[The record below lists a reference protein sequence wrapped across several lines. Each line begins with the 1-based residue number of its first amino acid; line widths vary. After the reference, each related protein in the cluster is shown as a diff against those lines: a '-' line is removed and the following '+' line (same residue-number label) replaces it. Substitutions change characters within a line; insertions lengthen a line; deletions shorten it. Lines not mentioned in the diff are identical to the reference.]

1 MSSTEQPHTCP
12 RCGSNFAAQERFC
25 GDCGMP
31 LVVGTDPHEH
41 EALTDA
47 QQRARKVKPQYARG
61 AVAKVAMGRNQADAE
76 MIQGI
81 LLEEGIP
88 SILQRMRGFDVPD
101 FLAAGPRDIMVPQSG
116 VEAARTLLEQLEMSD
131 EDAGDETETEW
142 RSTTPIRYRFVAAI
156 LAVLVA
162 ILGLSLLLLQLST

>member
-1 MSSTEQPHTCP
+1 MSVAEQPLACP
-12 RCGSNFAAQERFC
+12 RCGSRFAAEERFC

-31 LVVGTDPHEH
+31 LVVGADPHEH
-41 EALTDA
+41 DDLTDA

-61 AVAKVAMGRNQADAE
+61 AVAKVAMGRNQAESE

-116 VEAARTLLEQLEMSD
+116 VQAARTLLEQLEPRD
-131 EDAGDETETEW
+131 EGEQAEW
-142 RSTTPIRYRFVAAI
+142 HSTTPTPTPYRFVAAI

-162 ILGLSLLLLQLST
+162 ILGLSLLLLQIST

>member
-1 MSSTEQPHTCP
+1 
-12 RCGSNFAAQERFC
+12 
-25 GDCGMP
+25 MP
-31 LVVGTDPHEH
+31 LVVGADPHEH
-41 EALTDA
+41 EDLTDA

-61 AVAKVAMGRNQADAE
+61 AVAKVAMGRNQAEAE

-88 SILQRMRGFDVPD
+88 SVLQRMRGFDVPD

-116 VEAARTLLEQLEMSD
+116 VQAARTLLEQLEPRD
-131 EDAGDETETEW
+131 EGEQAEEW
-142 RSTTPIRYRFVAAI
+142 HSTTPTPYRFLAAI

-162 ILGLSLLLLQLST
+162 ILGLSLLLLQISS